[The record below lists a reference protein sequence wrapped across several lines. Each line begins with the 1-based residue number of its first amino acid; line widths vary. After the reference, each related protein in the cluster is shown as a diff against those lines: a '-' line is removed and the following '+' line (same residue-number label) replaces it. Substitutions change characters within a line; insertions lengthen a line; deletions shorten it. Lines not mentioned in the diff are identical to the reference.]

1 MENTL
6 RDYVCE
12 YIYYSRASHFQV
24 ELLVEI
30 QLLLRWLVTGSR
42 KWCACFAE
50 VSPVPWSESFE
61 RARFEQRCTDASS
74 GLRKIAKTPR
84 MEPANSFRE
93 VASQG
98 VSGVKRV
105 ANIAAQAYDHVST
118 GVYTFKG

>member
-1 MENTL
+1 M
-6 RDYVCE
+6 CE
-12 YIYYSRASHFQV
+12 YTYDSRASDLVV
-24 ELLVEI
+24 EWLVEI
-30 QLLLRWLVTGSR
+30 QRLLRWLVTGSR

-61 RARFEQRCTDASS
+61 RARVEQRCTDASS
-74 GLRKIAKTPR
+74 ALRKIAKTPR

-105 ANIAAQAYDHVST
+105 ANIAVQAYDHVST